1 MANRNDEYNYIDIDL
16 PSEREKAKNGRKP
29 HSQPTYQQPT
39 NQRNSESGYIPH
51 NKTSVGRKSR
61 KRRKKKSFF
70 AKYSLYFV
78 LVAIVAVIII
88 VVSVF
93 SNCSGG
99 KNVPVATMD
108 ESSGLEIITI
118 SVQGERVFY
127 NGTEVNGLE
136 EFKNHLEKDFNHNKT
151 INLVNDDADRNTY
164 DDVRTI
170 IQKVEADEIK
180 EKESIAM
187 ANETTAPTTE
197 AVTYDTTEDGSLP
210 QTYPREDEESDSEE
224 DEEDVAQTDYYDDYY
239 SEY

>member
-16 PSEREKAKNGRKP
+16 PTEKEKVKNGRKTR
-29 HSQPTYQQPT
+29 SQPTKQNSKRNNATRHPA
-39 NQRNSESGYIPH
+39 QR
-51 NKTSVGRKSR
+51 KTSVSR
-61 KRRKKKSFF
+61 QSRNRHKKQSFF

-78 LVAIVAVIII
+78 LIAIIVLIIAAVAV
-88 VVSVF
+88 F
-93 SNCSGG
+93 TDCSGD
-99 KNVPVATMD
+99 KNAVPATMD
-108 ESSGLEIITI
+108 EASGLEIITI
-118 SVQGERVFY
+118 SIQGERVFY
-127 NGTEVNGLE
+127 NGTEMNGLE
-136 EFKNHLEKDFNHNKT
+136 EFKNQLEKDYNHDKT
-151 INLVNDDADRNTY
+151 INLVHDEADRNTY
-164 DDVRTI
+164 ENIKTI
-170 IQKVEADEIK
+170 IEKVESDEIK

>member
-16 PSEREKAKNGRKP
+16 PSESEKAKYGRNP
-29 HSQPTYQQPT
+29 HSQPTYSKPT

-51 NKTSVGRKSR
+51 NKKSVGRKSR

-70 AKYSLYFV
+70 AKYSLYFM
-78 LVAIVAVIII
+78 LAAIVALIII
-88 VVSVF
+88 AVVAF

-99 KNVPVATMD
+99 NNAPVATVD

-136 EFKNHLEKDFNHNKT
+136 AFKNQLEKDFNHNKT
-151 INLVNDDADRNTY
+151 INLLNDDADRNTY
-164 DDVRTI
+164 EDVRTI

-180 EKESIAM
+180 EKESIAE

-197 AVTYDTTEDGSLP
+197 AVTYDTTADGSFL
-210 QTYPREDEESDSEE
+210 QTYPREDNESDAEE
-224 DEEDVAQTDYYDDYY
+224 DEEDGYVDNY
-239 SEY
+239 